1 MHWLGIGFLKEFQPW
16 KLYFRSKI
24 IGPRDC
30 RCAGQPGSC
39 FPVAV
44 KHPVIACN
52 LEQRIAVARIQLSS
66 PLEASCGLFPASLA
80 PLDIAH
86 HRKYPSMVGQGLTGN
101 LQFSQRAIEIAIT
114 SIKMYCSCVVCFA
127 RIWTDTQCF
136 PDSCFRHGQ
145 ARRSTVK
152 LPPVKRVMSEG
163 ELAIRLEK

>member
-1 MHWLGIGFLKEFQPW
+1 MHWPGIGFLKEFQPW
-16 KLYFRSKI
+16 KLYFRIKI

-30 RCAGQPGSC
+30 HCTGQPRFC
-39 FPVAV
+39 F
-44 KHPVIACN
+44 
-52 LEQRIAVARIQLSS
+52 LIAVQQPVSECNSPQRFDVAWVQLSC
-66 PLEASCGLFPASLA
+66 PFQISCGLFPASLT
-80 PLDIAH
+80 PLDIAR
-86 HRKYPSMVGQGLTGN
+86 HRKYRSMVGQDLTGN
-101 LQFSQRAIEIAIT
+101 LEFSQRAIEIAIT

-127 RIWTDTQCF
+127 GIWTDAQCF